1 MIDERII
8 WEDFKREK
16 GYALSYIYEQNID
29 FLYFYGKKFT
39 DDKDFILDTIHDLF
53 CYLIQTRKTLG
64 ETNNIRFYLIT
75 SFRRRLLKEI
85 QNKSKQILT
94 NDNFHFEATE
104 FIFSTEEDLIRDE
117 DHSKRLKLIR
127 QGINELNAKQ
137 REILY
142 YKFTCEFDYDQ
153 ICAIMS
159 ISYDAARQLVS
170 RAISLMRK
178 YLESNDFYLF
188 FIFNRLK
195 KVTK

>member
-8 WEDFKREK
+8 WEDFKKEK
-16 GYALSYIYEQNID
+16 EYALSYIYEQNID

-53 CYLIQTRKTLG
+53 CYLIQTRKNLG
-64 ETNNIRFYLIT
+64 ETTNIRFYLIT
-75 SFRRRLLKEI
+75 AFRRRLLKEI
-85 QNKSKQILT
+85 QTKSKQNLVG
-94 NDNFHFEATE
+94 DDFQFEAAD
-104 FIFSTEEDLIRDE
+104 FIFSAEEDLIRDE
-117 DHSKRLKLIR
+117 DQSKRLKLIR
-127 QGINELNAKQ
+127 QGMNELNAKQ

-153 ICAIMS
+153 ICAIMT

-195 KVTK
+195 TIPK

>member
-127 QGINELNAKQ
+127 QGMNELNAKQ

>member
-8 WEDFKREK
+8 WEDFKKEK
-16 GYALSYIYEQNID
+16 EYALSYIYEQNID

-53 CYLIQTRKTLG
+53 CYLIQTRKNLG
-64 ETNNIRFYLIT
+64 ETNNIRFYLMT
-75 SFRRRLLKEI
+75 AFRHRLLKEI
-85 QNKSKQILT
+85 KNKSKQLMIS
-94 NDNFHFEATE
+94 DNFQFEAADY
-104 FIFSTEEDLIRDE
+104 IFSTEEDLIRDE
-117 DHSKRLKLIR
+117 DHSKRMKLIG
-127 QGINELNAKQ
+127 QGMKKLNAKQ

-153 ICAIMS
+153 ICVIMS

-170 RAISLMRK
+170 RAISMMRK
-178 YLESNDFYLF
+178 YLEGNDFYLF

-195 KVTK
+195 TIPK